1 MVNGIGGNFTM
12 SLSEVI
18 KTAAIQA
25 VSANSFIDFIN
36 GTIAKF
42 DLDDI
47 EEPILIRV
55 NQKLILK
62 KNYLIFTETAFNK
75 LKKDDNFI
83 LARTNDGQ
91 KYIVIDKVIQL

>member
-1 MVNGIGGNFTM
+1 MVNRIGGNFTM

-83 LARTNDGQ
+83 LVRTNDGQ